1 MKGMTTLGLLGVT
14 SLMLGTSGLA
24 VSPTLTPATV
34 TEALR
39 AGEAMSIQEGGY
51 VLGTYLLKAYNEDV
65 ILRPNSPEIDGIVL
79 GTPFERLRYEAYLA
93 RLEGNPLTAA
103 QATTFA
109 RTLDHKITVR
119 VYSHSPYSVAD
130 EDEQWQL
137 AYNADRIKANPDRA
151 KSYLDFFKAA
161 TMTIGGRAYTAAPSV
176 DGPYR
181 DNFTLPSGEADFR
194 NLGVVSYTFT
204 VPNLPASGAFKL
216 SFKDSRGVPY
226 ALSGDLKQ
234 YR

>member
-1 MKGMTTLGLLGVT
+1 MRGRIPAALLGLAALALGGVVHAIT
-14 SLMLGTSGLA
+14 P
-24 VSPTLTPATV
+24 VLTPATV
-34 TEALR
+34 TEALK
-39 AGEAMSIQEGGY
+39 AGEAMSVSEGGY
-51 VLGTYLLKAYNEDV
+51 VLGSYLLRAYNEDV
-65 ILRPNSPEIDGIVL
+65 ILRPNSPEIDGVVL

-93 RLEGNPLTAA
+93 RLEGTPLTAT
-103 QATTFA
+103 QASAFA
-109 RTLDHKITVR
+109 RTLDRKVTVR
-119 VYSHSPYSVAD
+119 VYSHSPFSVAD

-137 AYNADRIKANPDRA
+137 AYNTNKIKANPDRE

-161 TMTIGGRAYTAAPSV
+161 TMTVAGRTYTAQPAV

-204 VPNLPASGAFKL
+204 IPNMPASGTFSLA
-216 SFKDSRGVPY
+216 FKDSRGVPY
-226 ALSGDLKQ
+226 TLSGDLSK